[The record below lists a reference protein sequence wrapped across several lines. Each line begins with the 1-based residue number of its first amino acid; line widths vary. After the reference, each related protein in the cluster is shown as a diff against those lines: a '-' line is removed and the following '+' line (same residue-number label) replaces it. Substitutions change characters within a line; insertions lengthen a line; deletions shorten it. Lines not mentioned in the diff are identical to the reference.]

1 MTLDEGM
8 ELVSHWIATQ
18 TQPRDGVNSGEACVN
33 TPHEVIGREQ
43 EEEAMTPQQAVQC
56 LQDWAT
62 KHSKALAG
70 INAVESVREVR
81 ESR

>member
-8 ELVSHWIATQ
+8 ELVSHWTAI
-18 TQPRDGVNSGEACVN
+18 QPQPGDGVNPGEACVN
-33 TPHEVIGREQ
+33 TRHEVLGRER
-43 EEEAMTPQQAVQC
+43 EEEPMTPQKAAKC

-81 ESR
+81 ENR

>member
-8 ELVSHWIATQ
+8 ELFSHWIATQ
-18 TQPRDGVNSGEACVN
+18 PQPGDGVNPGEACVN
-33 TPHEVIGREQ
+33 TPPEVIGRKR
-43 EEEAMTPQQAVQC
+43 EEEAMTPQQAAQC

-62 KHSKALAG
+62 KHSKTLTA
-70 INAVESVREVR
+70 INAVELVREAR